1 RSFLNLGVIRLRLGG
16 DAATSEKRALY
27 DGALERAK
35 VLTGDDAEEITA
47 TALFNKGLSLLFD
60 APQDRS
66 IGFVTMDGLVSRFH
80 ESKQPVVQEKI
91 LLARIEAAR
100 AFGDI
105 PGEEGKAI
113 PLTEDALTLAGPM
126 SISNKDYYIAY
137 ALLQKGYAL
146 YRTGRRTEALALNEE
161 TVNRFSKS
169 SDISTRRIVSRVAL
183 NNIYAHRNAT
193 PRRTE
198 ALLSGVR

>member
-1 RSFLNLGVIRLRLGG
+1 MGGCVTDPASGAGAMIRTPGTTVPEASVFEYRQKLASLPARDPAYQAILDRLADPARTAQTPENQRVLVYGYFARAQALTQLNPADYRGAANDYRRIMDQFDGSADAEIATTVARSFLNLGVIRLRLGG

-80 ESKQPVVQEKI
+80 ESK
-91 LLARIEAAR
+91 
-100 AFGDI
+100 
-105 PGEEGKAI
+105 
-113 PLTEDALTLAGPM
+113 
-126 SISNKDYYIAY
+126 
-137 ALLQKGYAL
+137 
-146 YRTGRRTEALALNEE
+146 
-161 TVNRFSKS
+161 
-169 SDISTRRIVSRVAL
+169 
-183 NNIYAHRNAT
+183 
-193 PRRTE
+193 
-198 ALLSGVR
+198 